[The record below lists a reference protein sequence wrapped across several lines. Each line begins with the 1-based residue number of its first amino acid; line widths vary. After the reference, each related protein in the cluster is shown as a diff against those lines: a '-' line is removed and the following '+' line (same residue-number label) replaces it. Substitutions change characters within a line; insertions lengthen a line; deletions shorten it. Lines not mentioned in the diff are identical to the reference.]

1 MHQRLAPTM
10 SAPVVRRHPE
20 SEERHLD
27 LLTWGLV
34 PSFTKDFKA
43 ARKPINAHAETVASS
58 GMFKNALAKRRCLVP
73 GAIARADG
81 DPLAFAGIW
90 DGWRSPGGDVLRS
103 FAIITTEANAQMSAL
118 HSRMSV
124 ILEQADWPL
133 LLGEADSGAEMLLR
147 PAPKAILRIWP
158 VDKRVGNVRNDGP
171 DLLEPGERHRPDHHQ
186 AGDGAGGT
194 AFRAASS
201 TVRQEVQAGQR
212 LQPGADVRPRQ
223 VGQFLRRGQ
232 HDRPDAAR

>member
-43 ARKPINAHAETVASS
+43 ARKPINARAETVASS
-58 GMFKNALAKRRCLVP
+58 GMFKNALAKRRCLVPAAAFYEWKATPEGKVP

-103 FAIITTEANAQMSAL
+103 FVIITTEANAQMSAL

-124 ILEQADWPL
+124 HP
-133 LLGEADSGAEMLLR
+133 
-147 PAPKAILRIWP
+147 
-158 VDKRVGNVRNDGP
+158 
-171 DLLEPGERHRPDHHQ
+171 
-186 AGDGAGGT
+186 GAGGL
-194 AFRAASS
+194 APF
-201 TVRQEVQAGQR
+201 AGR
-212 LQPGADVRPRQ
+212 G
-223 VGQFLRRGQ
+223 GLRR
-232 HDRPDAAR
+232 RNAAPSRAESYPSDLAG